1 MGGFVNGSSKGSRLF
16 LPKRFFLLSLIFFPT
31 LVFGISVRMSI
42 SSIDKVENRGFVV
55 KGTVTAYNMNPKGQI
70 VESDRM
76 TIFAD
81 IKKDADSVYQEL
93 PDSFYIRKP
102 AKCESPYV
110 KGGKCMTLKQLN
122 GVDILRNAIAT
133 FPMRNEPVWRAYGGL
148 GKWEKEAPASVT
160 KEFEGVIP
168 FSHAYKGKMIQT
180 EGRQVR
186 IRATLKHEWGGPYAA
201 WPAFSFHH
209 DIAFVG
215 TLKTYRIKDK
225 DNDGIPD
232 ERDKCCKTPTGH
244 LVDNNGCPMCI
255 SGIYDPSSQFA
266 DKNTGCA
273 PRVAVIFTTFD
284 DPNIGMR
291 HAYFMKKKIANLKNR
306 YRKEGYKIVEVPIK
320 GRVISTPDKKEDMW
334 VIEGDDIIKYL
345 MSPST
350 RAMAYFGH
358 GGQIV
363 KEGYIWNDYQSSL
376 DGFTKKRFSDA
387 VYRRAFKKYKTI
399 YCKKRMALNKASKM
413 KECIGLDEAYIF
425 ACHSLD
431 DNLLRNF
438 LISKNGIYYG
448 ENGILTGVF
457 ELSKTKGHK

>member
-1 MGGFVNGSSKGSRLF
+1 
-16 LPKRFFLLSLIFFPT
+16 
-31 LVFGISVRMSI
+31 
-42 SSIDKVENRGFVV
+42 
-55 KGTVTAYNMNPKGQI
+55 
-70 VESDRM
+70 
-76 TIFAD
+76 
-81 IKKDADSVYQEL
+81 
-93 PDSFYIRKP
+93 
-102 AKCESPYV
+102 
-110 KGGKCMTLKQLN
+110 
-122 GVDILRNAIAT
+122 
-133 FPMRNEPVWRAYGGL
+133 
-148 GKWEKEAPASVT
+148 
-160 KEFEGVIP
+160 
-168 FSHAYKGKMIQT
+168 
-180 EGRQVR
+180 
-186 IRATLKHEWGGPYAA
+186 
-201 WPAFSFHH
+201 
-209 DIAFVG
+209 
-215 TLKTYRIKDK
+215 
-225 DNDGIPD
+225 
-232 ERDKCCKTPTGH
+232 
-244 LVDNNGCPMCI
+244 
-255 SGIYDPSSQFA
+255 
-266 DKNTGCA
+266 
-273 PRVAVIFTTFD
+273 VAVIFTTFD

-320 GRVISTPDKKEDMW
+320 GRVVPTPDKKEDMW

-399 YCKKRMALNKASKM
+399 YCKSKRMALKKALKM